1 MTQLKFRPAPK
12 EISMLKRILLTGSIV
27 LALAFALPAH
37 ADTFHYSAIL
47 LGSNEVPP
55 TGSPGT
61 GFGTF
66 TLNTT
71 LQTLTIDETFSG
83 LTAPASAAHIHCCGP
98 VGVNEIV
105 AVPFT
110 PFPNATSGHFM
121 ATVDLTLA
129 ATYNGPFITQE
140 GGTVSDAEAGLI
152 AALNSGDTYANIHD
166 ANFPGGEI
174 RGQINATPEP
184 GSLLLLGTGL
194 IGIVQVVRR
203 RVRI

>member
-1 MTQLKFRPAPK
+1 MF
-12 EISMLKRILLTGSIV
+12 KRLLLTGPLV
-27 LALAFALPAH
+27 FALALVIPAH
-37 ADTFHYSAIL
+37 ADTITYTATL

-66 TLNTT
+66 TLNGN
-71 LQTLTIDETFSG
+71 LLSINESFSG
-83 LTAPASAAHIHCCGP
+83 LTAPASAGHIHCCGP

-110 PFPNATSGHFM
+110 PFPNATSGTFM

-129 ATYNGPFITQE
+129 ATYNAPFITQE
-140 GGTVSDAEAGLI
+140 GGTVALAEAGLI
-152 AALNSGDTYANIHD
+152 AALNSGNTYANIHD

-174 RGQINATPEP
+174 RGQITQVTPEP
-184 GSLLLLGTGL
+184 STLLLLGTGL
-194 IGIVQVVRR
+194 IAATQAVRKR
-203 RVRI
+203 ART